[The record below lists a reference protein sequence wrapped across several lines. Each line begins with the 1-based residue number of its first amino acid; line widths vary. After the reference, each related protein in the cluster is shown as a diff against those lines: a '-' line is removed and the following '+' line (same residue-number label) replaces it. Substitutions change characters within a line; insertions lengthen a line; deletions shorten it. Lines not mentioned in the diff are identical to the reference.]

1 MGLIIIH
8 EQTDIADNDIQDL
21 VLYCQQA
28 YYIQCTLWWRLVN
41 KEGLTVNAS

>member
-1 MGLIIIH
+1 MGLSIIH

-28 YYIQCTLWWRLVN
+28 YYIQYIMV
-41 KEGLTVNAS
+41 ASSQ